1 MSAED
6 QKVVDRCIEK
16 LEACNAIDACVDE
29 SREMV
34 DAAWDVMD
42 KVLPDSFYKVVL
54 RAFSW

>member
-1 MSAED
+1 MH
-6 QKVVDRCIEK
+6 VVRMLTFIEK